1 MFFIFKIIPDW
12 FWWLLLLSGL
22 SAFFLSYLPQLKTYE
37 LVLKSLSGILVAV
50 TIFVLG
56 MLYCDNTWKA
66 AAAELEAKVAEL
78 SKQAETVNTEIKEK
92 TVTKLQVV
100 RVRGDDIV
108 KYIDR
113 EVVKYDNTCVIPQTF
128 VDAHNRAAEAPK

>member
-12 FWWLLLLSGL
+12 FWWLLLISGIIGFL
-22 SAFFLSYLPQLKTYE
+22 LSYLPQLKPYD
-37 LVLKSLSGILVAV
+37 LVLKSLSGITIAA

-78 SKQAETVNTEIKEK
+78 SRQAETVNTEIKEK

-128 VDAHNRAAEAPK
+128 VDAHNKSAEAPK